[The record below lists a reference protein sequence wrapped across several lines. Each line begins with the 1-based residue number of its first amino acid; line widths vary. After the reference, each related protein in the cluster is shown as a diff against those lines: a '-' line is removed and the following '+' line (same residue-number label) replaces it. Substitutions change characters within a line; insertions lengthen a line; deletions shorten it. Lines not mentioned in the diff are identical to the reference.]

1 MRLRCRG
8 WPTQRWCAGSIH
20 NLGVTPSI
28 TPAFPQRVLITGVSN
43 PLGAE
48 VARRLATQGPSLF
61 GCDVADPVSAIEE
74 MDFVHADTRQ
84 SVIGKLVR
92 QLRIDTVV
100 HMAATV
106 ASAAEDRLAHETN
119 VIGTMNVL
127 AGCAGPS
134 SPVRRLVVKSSQA
147 VYGAAPG
154 DPSLLTE
161 QVAGSD
167 RPAYGLKRDLLE
179 MEQLAQEFS
188 LRTSGCSVCML
199 RLGYRVGEGTKLGS
213 YLSLPIVPTF
223 AGFDPRLQFLHD
235 DDAAEAFVRA
245 TMGAHEGVFNV
256 AADGIDGPTDNCAR
270 EQRAAPPQQQGQSG
284 RAAARL
290 SPASAQ
296 THPPTPAPGAHV
308 RDSGHQRVV
317 HAPARDDRPRGHR
330 HESRHGGHPVSVPAG
345 RAGSARPQL
354 PGRRLLVRR
363 GGGRVLPVCGQG
375 PGFRFLAR
383 GEGWARA
390 QHAP

>member
-1 MRLRCRG
+1 M
-8 WPTQRWCAGSIH
+8 
-20 NLGVTPSI
+20 TPAI

-48 VARRLATQGPSLF
+48 VARRLASQVPALF

-100 HMAATV
+100 HMAVTV
-106 ASAAEDRLAHETN
+106 DSAAEDRFAHETN

-147 VYGAAPG
+147 VYGAGPG
-154 DPSLLTE
+154 DPSFVTE
-161 QVAGSD
+161 QSVGAD

-188 LRTSGCSVCML
+188 LRSSGCNVCLL
-199 RLGYRVGEGTKLGS
+199 RLGYRIGEGTKLGG
-213 YLSLPIVPTF
+213 YLSLPLVPTF
-223 AGFDPRLQFLHD
+223 AGFDPRLQLLHE

-245 TMGAHEGVFNV
+245 TMGTNEGVFNV
-256 AADGIDGPTDNCAR
+256 AADGIVLLSQAIAIMGGKAVPILPPYGRWLGRLAL
-270 EQRAAPPQQQGQSG
+270 RAAGVGLPEHLTDVLAYGSVADCSRLAVEFGWKPAYTT
-284 RAAARL
+284 RA
-290 SPASAQ
+290 
-296 THPPTPAPGAHV
+296 V
-308 RDSGHQRVV
+308 IDS
-317 HAPARDDRPRGHR
+317 
-330 HESRHGGHPVSVPAG
+330 
-345 RAGSARPQL
+345 
-354 PGRRLLVRR
+354 
-363 GGGRVLPVCGQG
+363 
-375 PGFRFLAR
+375 LAR
-383 GEGWARA
+383 GKEVEPIE
-390 QHAP
+390 APSPPQEYELQVYLQRRRRRERNGQPDAALTGRR

>member
-1 MRLRCRG
+1 
-8 WPTQRWCAGSIH
+8 
-20 NLGVTPSI
+20 
-28 TPAFPQRVLITGVSN
+28 
-43 PLGAE
+43 
-48 VARRLATQGPSLF
+48 VARRLATQVPSLF

-100 HMAATV
+100 HMAVTV
-106 ASAAEDRLAHETN
+106 DSAAEARLAHESN

-154 DPSLLTE
+154 DPSFLTE

-223 AGFDPRLQFLHD
+223 AGFDPRLQLLHE

-245 TMGAHEGVFNV
+245 TMAAHEGVFNV
-256 AADGIDGPTDNCAR
+256 AADGIVLLSQAIAIMGGKAVPILPPYGRWLGRMAL
-270 EQRAAPPQQQGQSG
+270 RAAGVDLPEHLADVLAFGSVADCSSL
-284 RAAARL
+284 AAAFGWK
-290 SPASAQ
+290 PAYNTRA
-296 THPPTPAPGAHV
+296 V
-308 RDSGHQRVV
+308 IDS
-317 HAPARDDRPRGHR
+317 
-330 HESRHGGHPVSVPAG
+330 
-345 RAGSARPQL
+345 
-354 PGRRLLVRR
+354 
-363 GGGRVLPVCGQG
+363 
-375 PGFRFLAR
+375 LAR
-383 GEGWARA
+383 GKDVEVIEAPSPPQEYELQVYLQRRRRRERNG
-390 QHAP
+390 HADGALALRR